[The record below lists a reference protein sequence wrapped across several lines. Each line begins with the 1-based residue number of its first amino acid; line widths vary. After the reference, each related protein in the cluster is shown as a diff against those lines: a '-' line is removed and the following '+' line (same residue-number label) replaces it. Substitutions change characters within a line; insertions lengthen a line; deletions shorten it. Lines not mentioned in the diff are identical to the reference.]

1 MPTKLCRDVVKY
13 MIKWLDYYDLSPSSG
28 TNIHWGHPLG
38 GASLTGE
45 PSILCFL
52 APFMFA
58 SARLSNELKN
68 SFNSDERQLG
78 LFRLIEPS
86 NSTSSSDIIATVTSY
101 HFCFSTSPAKHLLRR
116 SQSCTQCLITVH
128 A

>member
-13 MIKWLDYYDLSPSSG
+13 MIKWLDYYELSPSSG

-78 LFRLIEPS
+78 LFCLIEPS
-86 NSTSSSDIIATVTSY
+86 NSTLHQAS
-101 HFCFSTSPAKHLLRR
+101 LL
-116 SQSCTQCLITVH
+116 
-128 A
+128 

>member
-1 MPTKLCRDVVKY
+1 
-13 MIKWLDYYDLSPSSG
+13 MIKWLDYYELSPSSG
-28 TNIHWGHPLG
+28 ISIHWGHPLG

-58 SARLSNELKN
+58 PARLSNELKT
-68 SFNSDERQLG
+68 SFNSDERQFG
-78 LFRLIEPS
+78 LFYLIEPS
-86 NSTSSSDIIATVTSY
+86 NSTTSSDIIATVTSS
-101 HFCFSTSPAKHLLRR
+101 HFCFSTSPAKLLLCR
-116 SQSCTQCLITVH
+116 SQICTQCLITVH